1 VAGIFVRI
9 PAAVRRSAAAPRRL
23 AFLDGC
29 LASLDASLRERGSRL
44 LVVEGEPADVLPRL
58 AATLEAKRV
67 TATLDHEP
75 AARARCRLV
84 AEALGRDGVELVQ
97 RDAGAVQPTGTVLTG
112 DGAPYRVYGAFARA
126 WESRALRERAPTPER
141 FVEAA
146 TLDGLSAA
154 AGVRE
159 VSVGGSSS
167 PLRQDA
173 ALTSHTADLPAAGE
187 DAALA
192 RLKTFVR
199 DGLADYPTRRDLPAI
214 DGTSRLSYHLR
225 FGTLSALEAVRAA
238 RAAASRDPAR
248 RQGAQVWIR
257 ELAWRDFFAQILWAF
272 PQVAVE
278 PMRGPVPRWRRDDRG
293 LRAWQDGLT
302 GIPLVDAGMRELAAT
317 GFMHNRVRMVTA
329 SFLSRHLLVDWRHG
343 ERHFMAHL
351 LDGQLSQNDGNWQ
364 WVAGTGSDAQPFH
377 RIFSPVRQ
385 GERFDPDGEYVRRW
399 VPELTRVPAKRIHQ
413 PWTLSREERRALCPD
428 YVPPIVDLTEARARA
443 LAAYEAAR
451 ERG

>member
-1 VAGIFVRI
+1 M
-9 PAAVRRSAAAPRRL
+9 RRSAPAPRRL
-23 AFLDGC
+23 AFLDAC
-29 LASLDASLRERGSRL
+29 LASLDASLRARGSRL
-44 LVVEGEPADVLPRL
+44 LVVEGEPADVIPRL
-58 AATLEAKRV
+58 AAGLEAKRV

-84 AEALGRDGVELVQ
+84 AHALERDGVELVQ

-126 WESRALRERAPTPER
+126 WESRPLRERVPTPER
-141 FVEAA
+141 FVDAA
-146 TLDGLSAA
+146 TLDAL
-154 AGVRE
+154 
-159 VSVGGSSS
+159 
-167 PLRQDA
+167 PA
-173 ALTSHTADLPAAGE
+173 ALRGLDAPAGGARLASRLEATGPASGFTLPDAGE

-199 DGLADYPTRRDLPAI
+199 DGLTDYPTRRDLPAV

-225 FGTLSALEAVRAA
+225 FGTLSALDAVRAA

-248 RQGAQVWIR
+248 RQGAQVWVR

-293 LRAWQDGLT
+293 LRAWQDGAT

-351 LDGQLSQNDGNWQ
+351 LDGQLAQNDGNWQ

-399 VPELTRVPAKRIHQ
+399 VPELTRVPAKHVHQ
-413 PWTLSREERRALCPD
+413 PWTLGRDDRRALCLD
-428 YVPPIVDLTEARARA
+428 YPPPIVDLAEARARA